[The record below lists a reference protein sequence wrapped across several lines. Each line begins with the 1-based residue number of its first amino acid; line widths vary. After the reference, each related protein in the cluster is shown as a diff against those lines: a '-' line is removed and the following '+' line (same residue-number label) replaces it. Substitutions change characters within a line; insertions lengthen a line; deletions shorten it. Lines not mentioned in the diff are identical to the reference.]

1 MLWFIGIL
9 VGLIVL
15 LFIIAIALY
24 NGMVGLKVRGE
35 GAWSDIDVILKK
47 RYDLIPNLVNVVKG
61 YAKHESET
69 LEKVVQARNQA
80 INIKA
85 DDVEAQIK
93 AQNALSSTLRSM
105 FSLTEN
111 YPELKA
117 NSNFQSLMSQLQTI
131 ETEIE
136 RARRYYNAVSRDFNT
151 KILIFPG
158 SIIANM
164 NGFKKMPFYEVENA
178 EERQNVK
185 VEF

>member
-1 MLWFIGIL
+1 MLAFIGIL
-9 VGLIVL
+9 FGVIVL
-15 LFIIAIALY
+15 LIVIAIVMY
-24 NGMVGLKVRGE
+24 NGMVGLKIRGE
-35 GAWSDIDVILKK
+35 GAWSDVDVILRK

-85 DDVEAQIK
+85 EDVEAQIK
-93 AQNALSSTLRSM
+93 AQNMLSSTLRSM
-105 FSLTEN
+105 FSLTES
-111 YPELKA
+111 YPDLKA
-117 NSNFQSLMSQLQTI
+117 NSNFQQLMQQLQTI

-136 RARRYYNAVSRDFNT
+136 RARRYYNAVVRDFNT

-158 SIIANM
+158 SVIANM
-164 NGFKKMPFYEVENA
+164 NGFKKMPFYETETPEA
-178 EERQNVK
+178 RENVK